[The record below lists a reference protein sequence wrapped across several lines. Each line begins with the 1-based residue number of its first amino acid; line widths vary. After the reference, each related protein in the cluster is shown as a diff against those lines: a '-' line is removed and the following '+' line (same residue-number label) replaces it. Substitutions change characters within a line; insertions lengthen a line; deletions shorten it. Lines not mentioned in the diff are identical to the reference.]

1 VLVLLVEGLS
11 NDQIAAR
18 LTVSPSTFK
27 PQVSNPL
34 TNLGVASRT
43 EAVNL
48 ALRQGLIT

>member
-1 VLVLLVEGLS
+1 MLVLLVEGLT

-27 PQVSNPL
+27 PHASTIL
-34 TNLGVASRT
+34 TKLGVASRT

-48 ALRQGLIT
+48 AMRQGLIT